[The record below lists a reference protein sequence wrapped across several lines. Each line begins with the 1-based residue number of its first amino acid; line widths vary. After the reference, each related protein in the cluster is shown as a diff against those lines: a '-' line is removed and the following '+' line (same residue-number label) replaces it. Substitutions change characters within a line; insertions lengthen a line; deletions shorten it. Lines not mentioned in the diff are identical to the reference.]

1 MSVRDDVLNQVK
13 QWLDDAQHWLMCDQ
27 RALYGAAA
35 ARLFSGIA
43 VTGLL
48 VTNFRWRDIVFG
60 PGSAWSQGEIDAFPY
75 WPPHLFDQ
83 LGSTAFLLAYLFI
96 IAGSIC
102 WTVGWHAK
110 LGGLI
115 ALIGHVACVQ
125 RTPYLGDS
133 GDSAVR
139 VGILLLLFMNV
150 TEYWSFDSRRRAR
163 TTPAVMR
170 GRSPLAAVRAGVT
183 RLWRGQT
190 VMPRWLGNGLHNVA
204 VATVA
209 FQIVVIYIAAGMFKT
224 RGEVWQNGTALYYPL
239 QLSEFRPLP
248 FMSDL
253 MTRFDLTIGV
263 VTYVVVFTQL
273 FFPLLLI
280 VSVATRRIAIF
291 IVMVFHVSIAIF
303 MALPWFSAMLIALDS
318 IFISSST
325 YAFLEQW
332 VRQRSRDVVDMF
344 RLRPSPTKTPVGTES
359 AP

>member
-1 MSVRDDVLNQVK
+1 MTLIGSIRSQVG
-13 QWLDDAQHWLMCDQ
+13 QWTDDAQRWLICDQ
-27 RALYGAAA
+27 RALYGSAA
-35 ARLFSGIA
+35 ARIFSGIA

-48 VTNFRWRDIVFG
+48 VTNLRWRDLVFG
-60 PGSAWSQGEIDAFPY
+60 PGSVWSQGEVDAFPY
-75 WPPHLFDQ
+75 WPPHLFDHV
-83 LGSTAFLLAYLFI
+83 GSSVFLLVYLLI
-96 IAGSIC
+96 IAAAVA
-102 WTVGWHAK
+102 WTAGWHVKPA
-110 LGGLI
+110 GVVI
-115 ALIGHVACVQ
+115 LIGHVACVQ

-139 VGILLLLFMNV
+139 VGLLIMLFMNV
-150 TEYWSFDSRRRAR
+150 TEYWALDSRRRAR
-163 TTPAVMR
+163 P
-170 GRSPLAAVRAGVT
+170 SPAVRAGQGLAARLGTAVK

-190 VMPRWLGNGLHNVA
+190 VLPRWLGNGLHNVA

-239 QLSEFRPLP
+239 QLAEFRPLP

-253 MTRFDLTIGV
+253 MTRFDLVIGV

-273 FFPLLLI
+273 FFPLLLV

-325 YAFLEQW
+325 YAFLDQW
-332 VRQRSRDVVDMF
+332 VRKRSREVVDLF
-344 RLRPSPTKTPVGTES
+344 RVRPASPARRAGDP
-359 AP
+359 